1 VDVVALPFK
10 KAGESEVNIELIKK
24 PSDNFK
30 KAMENGPFID
40 DLALYIYMLNNFFG
54 NRPGNP

>member
-40 DLALYIYMLNNFFG
+40 DLALYIYIYVK
-54 NRPGNP
+54 